1 MHDDIPETE
10 RDLFGPGCGCLAAI
24 LVSVITVA
32 VALWGVFELARAIAR
47 WWLR

>member
-24 LVSVITVA
+24 LVSIAAGGRRA
-32 VALWGVFELARAIAR
+32 VGCF
-47 WWLR
+47 